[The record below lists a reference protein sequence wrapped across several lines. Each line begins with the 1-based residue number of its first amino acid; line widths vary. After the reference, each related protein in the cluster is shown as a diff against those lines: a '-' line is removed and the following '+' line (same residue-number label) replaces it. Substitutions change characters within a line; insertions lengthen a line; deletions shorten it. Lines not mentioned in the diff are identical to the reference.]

1 MVLPIS
7 VRISLCLMYHYHGSY
22 DGYDKVTFLESPL
35 LDFLI
40 EGPGN
45 SSLIEL
51 NLLLS
56 LQALII

>member
-1 MVLPIS
+1 
-7 VRISLCLMYHYHGSY
+7 MYHYHGSY